1 MRFALPARLAAPAL
15 ILVVLAMLWPGAPVT
30 PLSSYDQR
38 FYLGIAYDLRQ
49 FGRFTDG
56 FSYAGGGPGR
66 PGVPPRPPGMRFTPL
81 YPAFLA
87 AASWF
92 DPGLRRAIA
101 CVERTAGRDPACPR
115 AAPVVRGAQF
125 LMLGGFYWLL
135 WGAVGRA
142 CGTARAGWIGLGF
155 ALLTAPS
162 LLRFVNTLMTETL
175 SLLLSAAAC
184 ALALEAWQRG
194 RTGPGAAGRGG
205 AWWFGCGVV
214 LGLGALARPALLY
227 LLWAGLAAAA
237 AAAVRQRSVRPL
249 ASGAACGLG
258 VGLVVLPWVLRNA
271 LLLHRAALSF
281 GYASHTLIQ
290 RVAFDAMTPR
300 EYGLSF
306 VCWLPDGSGLG
317 RLIAGRGACDR
328 FGWDDHPNSFYAI
341 GTGPLLRQSLA
352 ASGGW
357 PNHLHYVVRHYLL
370 AAPLP
375 HLLTTIPLALRG
387 LYVDHYWGLLLA
399 PVSAWA
405 TLRALRRRQAAVLL
419 LSLPAWFL
427 LLFNAV
433 VAVNQPRYNLLL
445 VLPFSL
451 AGAMLIDGILRRRGA
466 GAASAAFTS
475 GNRRMSIFG
484 SILSKIFSH
493 PAAAAAPGTPA
504 ADASAS
510 ETPAATAPAATAP
523 AAATPVAAAAV
534 GAAPGAAAPAPV
546 DVEAVL
552 TALAANNPQSL
563 NWRSSIVDL
572 MKLLDLDS
580 SLKSRTEL
588 AHELNYG
595 GDTSDSASMNVWL
608 HGEVMR
614 KLEEN
619 GGTVPADLKG

>member
-1 MRFALPARLAAPAL
+1 MVSRAPGVAQSRALDRDRRPTYRPPVRSSRPARLAAPAL
-15 ILVVLAMLWPGAPVT
+15 ILGVLTMLWPAAPVT
-30 PLSSYDQR
+30 PLSSFDQR

-49 FGRFTDG
+49 YGRFTDG

-92 DPGLRRAIA
+92 DPALRRAMA
-101 CVERTAGRDPACPR
+101 CVERSAGRDAACPR

-125 LMLGGFYWLL
+125 LMLAGFYWLL
-135 WGAVGRA
+135 WVAVGRA
-142 CGTARAGWIGLGF
+142 CGSL
-155 ALLTAPS
+155 ALLTAPM

-175 SLLLSAAAC
+175 GLLLSAAAC
-184 ALALEAWQRG
+184 VLATEAWRRG
-194 RTGPGAAGRGG
+194 RAGG
-205 AWWFGCGVV
+205 ACWLGCGVV
-214 LGLGALARPALLY
+214 LGLGALTRPALLY

-237 AAAVRQRSVRPL
+237 LAAMRRRSTRPL
-249 ASGAACGLG
+249 ASGAACA
-258 VGLVVLPWVLRNA
+258 VGAGSVVLPWVLRNA
-271 LLLHRAALSF
+271 LRLHRAALSF

-317 RLIAGRGACDR
+317 RLLDGRGACDR
-328 FGWDDHPNSFYAI
+328 FGWAEHPHSFYAI

-357 PNHLHYVVRHYLL
+357 PNHLQYVVRHYLL
-370 AAPLP
+370 AAPWP

-399 PVSAWA
+399 PVSAWT

-451 AGAMLIDGILRRRGA
+451 AGAMLIEHALRRR
-466 GAASAAFTS
+466 
-475 GNRRMSIFG
+475 
-484 SILSKIFSH
+484 
-493 PAAAAAPGTPA
+493 
-504 ADASAS
+504 
-510 ETPAATAPAATAP
+510 
-523 AAATPVAAAAV
+523 
-534 GAAPGAAAPAPV
+534 APV
-546 DVEAVL
+546 PCPHQE
-552 TALAANNPQSL
+552 
-563 NWRSSIVDL
+563 
-572 MKLLDLDS
+572 
-580 SLKSRTEL
+580 
-588 AHELNYG
+588 
-595 GDTSDSASMNVWL
+595 
-608 HGEVMR
+608 
-614 KLEEN
+614 
-619 GGTVPADLKG
+619 TVP